1 MTFVWMFLV
10 GFIIFI
16 VIDLIWLGVVAK
28 NFYAEQLKGLM
39 TDKVNWTAA
48 IIFYVLYVFGL
59 VVIVISPAVNEGNVL
74 QAFWFGGFVSFLM
87 YATYDLTNLATL
99 KNWPLKMT
107 LVDLIWGASLGA
119 LTSGLTALIIT
130 ALGVA

>member
-10 GFIIFI
+10 AFIIFI

-48 IIFYVLYVFGL
+48 IIFYLLYVFGL

-107 LVDLIWGASLGA
+107 IVDLVWGASLGA

>member
-1 MTFVWMFLV
+1 MTFIWMFLIA
-10 GFIIFI
+10 FMIFI
-16 VIDLIWLGVVAK
+16 VIDLIWLGMVAK
-28 NFYAEQLKGLM
+28 NFYADQLKGLM

-59 VVIVISPAVNEGNVL
+59 VVIVISPAVSENNVL

-107 LVDLIWGASLGA
+107 LVDLVWGASLGA

>member
-1 MTFVWMFLV
+1 MTFIWMFLIA
-10 GFIIFI
+10 FMIFI
-16 VIDLIWLGVVAK
+16 VIDLIWLGMVAK
-28 NFYAEQLKGLM
+28 NFYADQLKGLM
-39 TDKVNWTAA
+39 TDKVNWAAA
-48 IIFYVLYVFGL
+48 IIFYLLYVFGL
-59 VVIVISPAVNEGNVL
+59 VVIVISPAVNDGNVF

-107 LVDLIWGASLGA
+107 LVDLVWGASLGS